1 MAADNV
7 DEEDSPVEFQDEIR
21 EQEETAKK
29 EEQIDNDFAM
39 NDDLNLV
46 IYEDPAVA
54 QDNEE
59 EDATEKISENLDQNI
74 LKALFSQ

>member
-1 MAADNV
+1 MAAENAD
-7 DEEDSPVEFQDEIR
+7 DESSPVEFQDEIR

-54 QDNEE
+54 
-59 EDATEKISENLDQNI
+59 
-74 LKALFSQ
+74 